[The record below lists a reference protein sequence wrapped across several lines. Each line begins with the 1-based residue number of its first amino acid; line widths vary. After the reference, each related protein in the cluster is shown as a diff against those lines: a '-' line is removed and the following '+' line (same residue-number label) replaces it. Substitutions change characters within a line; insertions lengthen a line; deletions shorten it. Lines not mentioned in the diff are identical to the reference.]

1 MKCHEEKVE
10 SPENNGKGTWLRL
23 GLGKVSEEDPAEIRF
38 RCRSLLGLGES
49 LSEARG
55 SSLVEEMAR

>member
-1 MKCHEEKVE
+1 MA
-10 SPENNGKGTWLRL
+10 KGPGSGW
-23 GLGKVSEEDPAEIRF
+23 GSGKVSEEDPAEIRF
-38 RCRSLLGLGES
+38 RCAEALSLGES